1 MDTHTILE
9 NVRELSAY
17 FATDRCERQQ
27 RRELVPADFEQL
39 RDAGFLLTGVP
50 VDQGGIWESV
60 RGSTRPICDILRTLA
75 HGDPSV
81 ALVCAM
87 HPLVLGFWLATAQT
101 PTPFQKAWEA
111 QRGTIFQTVRE
122 GAWWGTIASEPGS
135 GGDLAR
141 TTATARH
148 SRPSDDTY
156 LLTGQKQFG
165 SGSGITSYMV
175 TMAIPSGET
184 APDLFVLDM
193 RGVPWD
199 GSAGVSLTAVWD
211 GHGMAATQSHAMAF
225 EDFPATRLAW
235 PGHFGPIAEATGGF
249 GQCAF
254 TAVVVGVVEVAIET
268 ARQHLARRRDALRA
282 YERVEWSKAELEG
295 WLMQQA
301 YEGVVRAIEE
311 DRDGRH
317 STVQGKIAIAEL
329 AESALRRICRVIGGG
344 TFSRSSPFGYWYEDV
359 RALGFLRPPW
369 GLAYDR
375 LFAESWLA
383 SEEGRAR

>member
-148 SRPSDDTY
+148 GLSADTY

-199 GSAGVSLTAVWD
+199 GSAGVSLTAAWD
-211 GHGMAATQSHAMAF
+211 GHGMAAPQSHAMAF

-235 PGHFGPIAEATGGF
+235 PGYFGPIAEATGGF

-268 ARQHLARRRDALRA
+268 ARQQLARRRDALRA

-311 DRDGRH
+311 DRDGRR
-317 STVQGKIAIAEL
+317 SIVQGKIAIAEL

-383 SEEGRAR
+383 SEEGSAR